1 MESVRRKSPGFTN
14 DGGFPPGIALGRAA
28 TPLTATSPGLM
39 PGDSRRS
46 FHKHCWLVITPNSK
60 YAYVSNTAS
69 GSISEFAIGVD
80 GSLSLVASIAASTQ
94 GPPLDMAI
102 TGDGLYL
109 DTLTASGN
117 IEVFRI
123 DAATGGL
130 AQAQVV
136 TGLPAGS
143 NGLASF

>member
-1 MESVRRKSPGFTN
+1 VQTRQT
-14 DGGFPPGIALGRAA
+14 
-28 TPLTATSPGLM
+28 TA
-39 PGDSRRS
+39 
-46 FHKHCWLVITPNSK
+46 CWLVITPDSK